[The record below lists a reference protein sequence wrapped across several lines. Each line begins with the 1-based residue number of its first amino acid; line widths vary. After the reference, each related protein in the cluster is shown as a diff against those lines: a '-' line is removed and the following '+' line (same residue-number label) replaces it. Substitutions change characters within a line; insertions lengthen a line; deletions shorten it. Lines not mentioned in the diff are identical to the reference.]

1 MNAID
6 RAAGTLEA
14 IGAHANVLRT
24 ELDELRAELA
34 AWETFGPKPQLR
46 ALVAAAIA
54 YGRHPEPWNDDRV
67 IDSLLDA
74 ASNYE
79 LAH

>member
-1 MNAID
+1 MSGRPEPEWLDNIIESVD
-6 RAAGTLEA
+6 G
-14 IGAHANVLRT
+14 LRESFT
-24 ELDELRAELA
+24 QMRAELA
-34 AWETFGPKPQLR
+34 AWESFGPKPQLR

-79 LAH
+79 LAR